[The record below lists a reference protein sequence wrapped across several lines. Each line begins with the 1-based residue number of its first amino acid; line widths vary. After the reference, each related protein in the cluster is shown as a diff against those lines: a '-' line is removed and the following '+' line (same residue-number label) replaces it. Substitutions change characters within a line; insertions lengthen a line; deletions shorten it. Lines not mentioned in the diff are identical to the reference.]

1 MCRRLYWIELRHSVF
16 NCVVTRLTLFVFSY
30 SHFIEI
36 KQSLSDEVANSNNQ
50 FSQVETKIADIKKS
64 LPNLPGK
71 WSDGSYCILA
81 NGGCPAGFARYEGH
95 LKALRIY
102 RCNTAYLREVFFG
115 DSKLSKHGCSNENDL
130 AWSEVHIQ
138 ACCK

>member
-1 MCRRLYWIELRHSVF
+1 M
-16 NCVVTRLTLFVFSY
+16 
-30 SHFIEI
+30 
-36 KQSLSDEVANSNNQ
+36 KQSLTDEIANSNDQ
-50 FSQVETKIADIKKS
+50 FSQVEIKIADIKKS

-81 NGGCPAGFARYEGH
+81 NGGCPAGFTRYEGY

-102 RCNTAYLREVFFG
+102 RCTTNYLKEVFFG
-115 DSKLSKHGCSNENDL
+115 DSKLSKHGCKDENDL

>member
-1 MCRRLYWIELRHSVF
+1 MCGRLYWIELRHSVF
-16 NCVVTRLTLFVFSY
+16 NCVVTRLTFFVFFY

-81 NGGCPAGFARYEGH
+81 NGGCPAGFSRYAGS
-95 LKALRIY
+95 LLAVSVW
-102 RCNTAYLREVFFG
+102 RCSSLNEAFFG
-115 DSKLSKHGCSNENDL
+115 DSHLSKHRSCANGNYGDVVIS
-130 AWSEVHIQ
+130 
-138 ACCK
+138 ACRK